1 MNSLLNFFPPQ
12 IIAMSCVLLS
22 ISIAPTTLT
31 NYSSG
36 LLCFSHF
43 CNDYHIP
50 KPFCMLASESILTLF
65 ITCHGMASMS
75 MSTVHHW
82 LLGLELWHEINGA
95 PWCGHSTL
103 KHAVK
108 VMHPFPYMLL
118 TESGTCTGCLSPSSC
133 ILMETM

>member
-22 ISIAPTTLT
+22 RSIAPTTLT

-108 VMHPFPYMLL
+108 VTSLVMCTPPDADACIGSCSPYSYTF
-118 TESGTCTGCLSPSSC
+118 TEAV
-133 ILMETM
+133 